1 MPDLIE
7 AARITAADAYGARG
21 EFLPPVTAATSTK
34 AINRM
39 AYAAFDD
46 AIERIYGIRP
56 DDPKFRGTVYADMD
70 ELTAPLLKRRD
81 ALKGR
86 ETSVS

>member
-1 MPDLIE
+1 MPALIE
-7 AARITAADAYGARG
+7 AERITAADAYGARG
-21 EFLPPVTAATSTK
+21 EHMPNVHATTSTK
-34 AINRM
+34 AITRM

-56 DDPKFRGTVYADMD
+56 DDPRFQATVYADMD
-70 ELTAPLLKRRD
+70 ELIAPLLKRRD

-86 ETSVS
+86 ETSVA